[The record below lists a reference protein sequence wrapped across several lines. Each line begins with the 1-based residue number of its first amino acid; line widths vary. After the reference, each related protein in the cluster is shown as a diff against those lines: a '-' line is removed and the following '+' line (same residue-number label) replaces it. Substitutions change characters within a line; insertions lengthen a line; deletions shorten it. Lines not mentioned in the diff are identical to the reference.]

1 MSSSS
6 SSDAEAGFTGLEAA
20 IVLIAFVVVA
30 SIFSYT
36 VLAAGFHFSGES
48 QSVIHQGIQ
57 QAGSSC
63 TVAGTVYG
71 VSTSPESLRY
81 IIIPI
86 GLTAGG
92 EPIDITTVSVRIVGP
107 NHAKNIKRNDPL
119 VDASPA
125 WGRWSVQERQNSDS
139 DSLLETGERFIL
151 NISPPSCADLVPYGS
166 FAIEIKP
173 AGRAALR
180 VERTVPGR
188 IDRLTQLGRW

>member
-1 MSSSS
+1 MSSLS

-107 NHAKNIKRNDPL
+107 KHKEIIEQNSPL
-119 VDASPA
+119 IDTFST
-125 WGRWSVQERQNSDS
+125 WGHWSVQERQNSDS
-139 DSLLETGERFIL
+139 DNLLETGERFIL
-151 NISPPSCADLVPYGS
+151 NISPSFCVDLVPYGS